1 MRERSRCVPRF
12 SMPISSTLPAT
23 ASWRSGKASR
33 GVTFNGAVLGR
44 WLRWLASRACCPAV
58 KGSLRPRSPTRVVA
72 LWTRVG
78 RISCRP
84 RSRKCTRDALRRAEP
99 VTIGR
104 EREGERTRV
113 FAPLRCE
120 RTPRARTRSARPAT
134 RHGIERSNIRAAVG
148 IGSQRTSQRA
158 RRLVQA
164 REWNSAQSLAA
175 RSWERCERLG
185 FGGLSAVAAAI
196 LGAADD
202 ARGDRAGG
210 EFWRARAIE
219 RLLPTQ
225 DRVLASSLFP
235 QPGYGRRHGSDRLLK
250 AVLYERLTLIV
261 PEMLGESPQRRAA
274 VESWLATVVDA
285 AILRDCG
292 GDDLVRAGAML
303 VQSDCALVR
312 YADRTRLPV
321 AEIWRWPS
329 WR

>member
-1 MRERSRCVPRF
+1 
-12 SMPISSTLPAT
+12 
-23 ASWRSGKASR
+23 
-33 GVTFNGAVLGR
+33 
-44 WLRWLASRACCPAV
+44 
-58 KGSLRPRSPTRVVA
+58 
-72 LWTRVG
+72 
-78 RISCRP
+78 
-84 RSRKCTRDALRRAEP
+84 
-99 VTIGR
+99 
-104 EREGERTRV
+104 
-113 FAPLRCE
+113 
-120 RTPRARTRSARPAT
+120 
-134 RHGIERSNIRAAVG
+134 
-148 IGSQRTSQRA
+148 
-158 RRLVQA
+158 VQA

-235 QPGYGRRHGSDRLLK
+235 QPGYSRRHGSDRLLT

-292 GDDLVRAGAML
+292 GDDLVRARAML
-303 VQSDCALVR
+303 VQADCALVR

-321 AEIWRWPS
+321 AEIVALAIVALTGLSWDAAFAAVAEKLANPS
-329 WR
+329 LRVTSQIAVAEHLKVDVRRSERDGGPIEDFTGLRVWNLSLRPGTRAALDRQGHRASSRAPDATADLTHTL